1 MHDVI
6 TMTIKE
12 GDFIKLSYTGKLDDD
27 SIFDTTDEELA
38 KANDLFN
45 ENALYGGDIIIIGAE
60 QTIKG
65 LEEDIKKHDVGYE
78 GTIEIPP
85 EKGFGEKNPLLI
97 KSIPAK
103 RFEQKPHDGMRV
115 QIDGRIGLVM
125 RVMGRHVRVDFN
137 SPMASKTVYYDYK
150 INDVLENIKDKAVGL
165 STLYTGEEMNIEIDG
180 TIAKVQVPLDYSLN
194 QRWMY
199 SRGQMSKDLLKN
211 TELTEVQ
218 LIETYT
224 MDILEDT
231 PEEEQN
237 SS

>member
-1 MHDVI
+1 MI

-12 GDFIKLSYTGKLDDD
+12 GDFIKLSYTGKLDDG

-38 KANDLFN
+38 KANDIFN
-45 ENALYGGDIIIIGAE
+45 ENAIYGGDIIIIGAE
-60 QTIKG
+60 QTIEG

-78 GTIEIPP
+78 GTVEIPP

-97 KSIPAK
+97 KSIPVK
-103 RFEQKPHDGMRV
+103 RFEQKPHEGMRV
-115 QIDGRIGLVM
+115 HIDGRIGLVM
-125 RVMGRHVRVDFN
+125 RVMGRHARVDFN
-137 SPMASKTVYYDYK
+137 APMASKTIYYDYK
-150 INDVLENIKDKAVGL
+150 INDVLENVKDKAVGL
-165 STLYTGEEMNIEIDG
+165 STLYTGEEMDIEIDG
-180 TIAKVQVPLDYSLN
+180 TIAKVQVPLAYSIN
-194 QRWMY
+194 QRWLY

-231 PEEEQN
+231 PEEE
-237 SS
+237 